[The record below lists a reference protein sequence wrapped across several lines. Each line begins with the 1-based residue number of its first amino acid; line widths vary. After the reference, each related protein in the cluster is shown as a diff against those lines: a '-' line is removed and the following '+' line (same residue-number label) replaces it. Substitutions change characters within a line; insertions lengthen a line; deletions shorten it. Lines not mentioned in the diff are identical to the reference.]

1 MHTLELE
8 VLTPSGPIFNG
19 AVKSVTVPGEE
30 GEFGVLPEHVGLT
43 TLLQAGVVDIIK
55 ENGKK
60 ESIVVNWGVVQI
72 ANNLVTVL
80 VDGAVAI
87 RGDSESEVAKA
98 LDEAKELIASV
109 ADSSPLIA
117 SVSARIESAAHHQN
131 HSHML

>member
-1 MHTLELE
+1 VHTLELE
-8 VLTPSGPIFNG
+8 VLTPSGSIFHG
-19 AVKSVTVPGEE
+19 SVKSVTVPGEE

-55 ENGKK
+55 DNGKK

-72 ANNLVTVL
+72 ADNLVTVL

-87 RGDSESEVAKA
+87 RGDNEGEIAKA

-109 ADSSPLIA
+109 ADSHSMIA
-117 SVSARIESAAHHQN
+117 SVSARVESAAHVQN
-131 HSHML
+131 HSHMI

>member
-8 VLTPSGPIFNG
+8 VLTPSGSIFYG

-43 TLLQAGVVDIIK
+43 ALLQAGVVDIIK

-109 ADSSPLIA
+109 ADSHAMIA
-117 SVSARIESAAHHQN
+117 SVSARVESAANHQN

>member
-8 VLTPSGPIFNG
+8 VLTPSGSIFSG
-19 AVKSVTVPGEE
+19 SVKSVTVPGEE

-109 ADSSPLIA
+109 ADSHAMIA
-117 SVSARIESAAHHQN
+117 SVSARVESAANHQN